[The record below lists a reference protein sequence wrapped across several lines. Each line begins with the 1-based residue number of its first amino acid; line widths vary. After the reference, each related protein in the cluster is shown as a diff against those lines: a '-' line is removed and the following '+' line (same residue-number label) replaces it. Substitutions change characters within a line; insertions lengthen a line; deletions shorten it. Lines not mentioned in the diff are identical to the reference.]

1 MDSSSD
7 DYPVFTDSEVM
18 QVLTETR
25 DIRVEEE
32 LTRPR
37 VEVWPDDDW
46 QQWIT
51 SHESRR
57 KSLICSLRSMRAS
70 PFCALGWH

>member
-18 QVLTETR
+18 QVLTETQ

-37 VEVWPDDDW
+37 VEVWPDDDR
-46 QQWIT
+46 QQWIS
-51 SHESRR
+51 SHEPRR
-57 KSLICSLRSMRAS
+57 RSLICSLRSMRAS
-70 PFCALGWH
+70 PFCALGSH